1 MNNAKIRAIIVVVI
15 ALVCLLAVAGLVI
28 SQPIVSNT
36 LATRTKAAFLTDTAN
51 MVVLQTVQVAQ
62 TQTQSAI
69 PTNTNQP
76 TSTLPP
82 TSVPS
87 FTPQPLPNECPAIVT
102 KANSIAYT
110 LPGGSISKDGIKLS
124 KNDPITV
131 LGRLKDGGWF
141 YVQSSD
147 SKRWLRSDYV
157 QLNDPNCNI
166 VEFSLAYLLG
176 YTSNGS
182 SIIAD
187 ETFKGNQYF
196 WTQNE
201 QQQSP
206 KLTKFGEAY
215 LRLDERQGSPKVLS
229 SQNVALSPD
238 TPFTLLTNFD
248 RLNISSD
255 SYVAVRFNSN
265 GVQYYEVRI
274 LPTCELKIYQNDT
287 LLSSQPV
294 QTEANNCGNDG
305 SGNEPNGED
314 DLSDSLK
321 IQLNNNVITV
331 TVNDAAPVDVVLNT
345 SQGGDSG
352 GKIELV
358 SFRSVVDFY
367 YLVVVSP

>member
-15 ALVCLLAVAGLVI
+15 ALVCLLAAAGLVI
-28 SQPIVSNT
+28 SQPMVSNV
-36 LATRTKAAFLTDTAN
+36 LATRTKVAYLTDTAN
-51 MVVLQTVQVAQ
+51 MVMLQTVQVAQ

-82 TSVPS
+82 TPVPS

-102 KANSIAYT
+102 KANSIAYI

-141 YVQSSD
+141 YIQSSD
-147 SKRWLRSDYV
+147 NKRWIRSDYV
-157 QLNDPNCNI
+157 QLTESNCNV

-176 YTSNGS
+176 YTSNGY

-196 WTQNE
+196 WTLNE

-206 KLTKFGEAY
+206 KITKFGETF
-215 LRLDERQGSPKVLS
+215 LRLEERQGAPKALS
-229 SQNVALSPD
+229 SQNVAISPN
-238 TPFTLLTNFD
+238 TPFTLFTNFD
-248 RLNISSD
+248 RLNLSTD
-255 SYVAVRFNSN
+255 SYVAIRFNSN
-265 GVQYYEVRI
+265 GLQYYEVRV
-274 LPTCELKIYQNDT
+274 LPTCELRIYQNDT

-294 QTEANNCGNDG
+294 QTETNNCGNDG
-305 SGNEPNGED
+305 SGNEPNIED

-345 SQGGDSG
+345 SGGGDSG